1 MGITRQDREEW
12 FHHPVT
18 QEFLQGLR
26 EDRQNVME
34 TWAQKG
40 FVGDTPAMSAQLNV
54 AALGGMD
61 VLTQVIEQIM
71 EHKAVEGERA

>member
-26 EDRQNVME
+26 SDRQDTME
-34 TWAQKG
+34 TWARQG
-40 FVGDTPAMSAQLNV
+40 FVGDTPELSAQLNV
-54 AALGGMD
+54 GALGGMD
-61 VLTQVIEQIM
+61 VLTQVIDQIM
-71 EHKAVEGERA
+71 DCRAVEGERA